1 MERRGNVLS
10 AGRGFHSSLQDNR
23 SHEPTLR
30 FTSSMVACP
39 RSTLLPETKRVAWC
53 GRGEHKCREGGEAT
67 IPLALLSSVR
77 WRGELIPG
85 LSRMSPSTA
94 PSRVSEGPPWRICPS
109 MWPSQRPPGA
119 AAGPSQSHHVAFTF
133 CAGGPAGP
141 SLAAGAAK
149 AQTFFLCIAAAGLLH
164 KCLLPRRTVE
174 QLRVSKLHITVHF
187 FQRPLTLLALSPP
200 AKSPD
205 SYLGG
210 ADRQAAKPTLAFGSA
225 AVQAAPSERCTF
237 RAFGSPRLDEP
248 SVAAA

>member
-1 MERRGNVLS
+1 MGGINAE
-10 AGRGFHSSLQDNR
+10 
-23 SHEPTLR
+23 
-30 FTSSMVACP
+30 
-39 RSTLLPETKRVAWC
+39 
-53 GRGEHKCREGGEAT
+53 REGAT

-77 WRGELIPG
+77 WCGELIRG
-85 LSRMSPSTA
+85 LSRVSPSTA
-94 PSRVSEGPPWRICPS
+94 PSRVSEGPPWQICPS

-119 AAGPSQSHHVAFTF
+119 AATGPSQSRHVAFTF

-141 SLAAGAAK
+141 SLAVGAGK
-149 AQTFFLCIAAAGLLH
+149 AQTFFLRAAAARLLH
-164 KCLLPRRTVE
+164 KCLPPRRSRQTAE

-187 FQRPLTLLALSPP
+187 FQRPLALLALSLP

-225 AVQAAPSERCTF
+225 VVQAPPSERCTF

-248 SVAAA
+248 SAAAA